1 MIMSI
6 NRACTGLLLGSLLWT
21 GCSRDPKAREAAFVE
36 KAKGYMAQK
45 DFGRAAIE
53 LDNAIKLNG
62 KDSQAWYQL
71 GLAYLGMKDAS
82 NAVLALR
89 KATQLDPHLAAAQLR
104 LSELEVK
111 TRQPE
116 VLKDAIS
123 RLDQALMDDANDPDA
138 LDTLAVAELKLNKP
152 EDALK
157 HLQQALTNF
166 PGHVRSAA
174 TLAATQFAHRDFAG
188 AEATLKK
195 AQAAAPQSADASLAL
210 ASLYVLENKK
220 LDAEAQLKNALQL
233 NPANEPA
240 LLALGSVLTS
250 QGRIDEAD
258 RIYRTLAALPKTGFS
273 YVHAAFLLQ
282 QGKRAEAITEFEK
295 LAAADPK
302 DRAAALRLIS
312 ADITAGKGTEATR
325 HLDEMLKRN
334 PKDSDALLMK
344 SRIDLRL
351 GRALDAERDI
361 EQVLHFNSE
370 SADAHYGMAQVDFIL
385 GRQSSRKHELT
396 EVIRLAPNLIGPRV
410 DLARDLIAEGQ
421 PEAALQ
427 TMDEAPD
434 GLKAFAVFI
443 EGRNWAL
450 LGLNREPEAAE
461 GIERGLQLERRP
473 DLLIQRGILKSH
485 KKDYAGALSDAEE
498 ALTLNP
504 AHKGALNLAMESC
517 LERKQT
523 AAALEIVRQFAAK
536 NARSPSA
543 QVVAGQCLRR
553 LGEPGEAR
561 RQFAAAK
568 TLNANYSQADTALAA
583 LDMSE
588 NKLDAA
594 RATLA
599 GLLASHPQ
607 NVSGHLLMAQI
618 EYSTQNRA
626 AALQHF
632 RAAADLNP
640 EDVHSLNA
648 AAYLMA
654 SSDADGALK
663 LAEHAMELAPEDPR
677 VQDTLGW
684 IYYRKGQ
691 FGRAV
696 NYLQLA
702 VAKQPTAA
710 HQFHLAM
717 SYLKSG
723 DKGQGQELLGKALL
737 KDPNLPKTEV
747 GW

>member
-1 MIMSI
+1 MTTSI
-6 NRACTGLLLGSLLWT
+6 DRTCARLLLASLLWA

-36 KAKGYMAQK
+36 KARGYMAQK
-45 DFGRAAIE
+45 DYGRAALQ
-53 LDNAIKLNG
+53 LDNAIKL
-62 KDSQAWYQL
+62 DSNDAQAWYQL
-71 GLAYLGMKDAS
+71 GLAYLGLNDTG
-82 NAVLALR
+82 NAVPALR

-104 LSELEVK
+104 LSELEVRTK
-111 TRQPE
+111 QPE
-116 VLKDAIS
+116 VLQDAIS
-123 RLDQALMDDANDPDA
+123 RLDLVLAGDANDPEA
-138 LDTLAVAELKLNKP
+138 LDALAVAELKLNKP

-157 HLQQALTNF
+157 HLQQSLASF
-166 PGHVRSAA
+166 PGYIKSAA

-220 LDAEAQLKNALQL
+220 LDAEAQLKNALL
-233 NPANEPA
+233 LDPTSEPA
-240 LLALGSVLTS
+240 LLALGSLLTS
-250 QGRIDEAD
+250 QGRIDEAE
-258 RIYRTLAALPKTGFS
+258 RTYRTLASLPKTNLS
-273 YVHAAFLLQ
+273 YAHAAFLLQ
-282 QGKRAEAITEFEK
+282 QGKRDEAIAEFEK
-295 LAAADPK
+295 LAAASPK

-312 ADITAGKGTEATR
+312 ADITAGRGTEAAR
-325 HLDEMLKRN
+325 HLDEMLKRD

-361 EQVLHFNSE
+361 EQALHFNSE

-385 GRQSSRKHELT
+385 GRQLSRKHELT

-410 DLARDLIAEGQ
+410 DLARDLIEEGQ

-427 TMDEAPD
+427 TMDDALD
-434 GLKAFAVFI
+434 GLKASAAFI

-450 LGLNREPEAAE
+450 LALNREPEAEE
-461 GIERGLQLERRP
+461 GVEHGLRLEPRP
-473 DLLIQRGILKSH
+473 DLLVQRGILKSH
-485 KKDYAGALSDAEE
+485 RKDYAGALSDAEE

-523 AAALEIVRQFAAK
+523 AAAVEIVRKFAAK

-553 LGEPGEAR
+553 LGQPGEAR
-561 RQFAAAK
+561 KQFAAAQ
-568 TLNANYSQADTALAA
+568 TLNPNYSQAYTALAA
-583 LDMSE
+583 LDMSD

-594 RATLA
+594 RVTLA

-607 NVSGHLLMAQI
+607 NVSGHLLLAQI

-654 SSDADGALK
+654 ASDADGALK

-677 VQDTLGW
+677 IQDTLGW

-702 VAKQPTAA
+702 VAKQPTPA